1 MGLFTR
7 CGQDMGKPQEALHC
21 PDLTATGIMAFLG
34 AEERGDGE
42 DIGTCGQ
49 EAVKA
54 GQPDGMG
61 S

>member
-1 MGLFTR
+1 
-7 CGQDMGKPQEALHC
+7 MGKPQEALHC
-21 PDLTATGIMAFLG
+21 PDLTATGIIAFLG

-49 EAVKA
+49 GAVKE

-61 S
+61 SWVRT